1 MLGPHHNRDAMS
13 EAVEEEASKP
23 SVKKKPAKKSAR
35 KRSRKGTRTKK
46 TTPTTATAADKVGS
60 RREKGYPSDSLEQ
73 VLVLG
78 NGIVKYAGGDK
89 IRRLTL
95 MQKLERSPNSSAVR
109 VLITNSGKYGVTTG
123 SYHAEWIEL
132 TADGRTACD
141 DSQPPRARALAKFRL
156 AINSIPPFKAI
167 YEEYVNK
174 RVPAPEVM
182 KDFLESSSFYVD
194 DPRGCLDIF
203 VVNAKDLGLLQ
214 TIGGA
219 ETLVS
224 IEQAIDDLPAAVAP
238 SVRTAPFTA
247 PAVGASSEPADWD
260 HTCFYV
266 TPIGEEGSEQRRHA
280 DLFMGSI
287 VQPAMDELGL
297 RVVRADQIGSPG
309 MITSHVMEHIKRS
322 RLVIADL
329 STLNP
334 NVFYEM
340 ALRHACRLP
349 VVQIIRKTD
358 RIPFDTNQVRTV
370 VIDTTDIYTL
380 VPKIATYQ
388 AEIAAQ
394 ARAAI
399 ENPENAANPITIFY
413 PAFWK

>member
-1 MLGPHHNRDAMS
+1 MAAHINFFHMS
-13 EAVEEEASKP
+13 DNVAEQEPKLAVKP
-23 SVKKKPAKKSAR
+23 RTGKE
-35 KRSRKGTRTKK
+35 RKGAKRGRK
-46 TTPTTATAADKVGS
+46 TTRPEPTSSDKVGD

-73 VLVLG
+73 VLTLG
-78 NGIVKYAGGDK
+78 VGIVKYAGGDK

-123 SYHAEWIEL
+123 SYKAEWLEL
-132 TADGRTACD
+132 TPDGRIACD
-141 DSQPPRARALAKFRL
+141 DAQPARARALAKFRL
-156 AINSIPPFKAI
+156 AIQGIAPFKAI
-167 YEEYVNK
+167 YEEYVSK

-182 KDFLESSSFYVD
+182 KDFLESSSFHID

-224 IEQAIDDLPAAVAP
+224 IEQAVEDLPSGPPAARSLPLPGAGAP
-238 SVRTAPFTA
+238 DVTGSAT
-247 PAVGASSEPADWD
+247 DWE

-266 TPIGEEGSEQRRHA
+266 TPIGEENSEQRKHA

-287 VQPAMDELGL
+287 VQPAMDELNL

-309 MITSHVMEHIKRS
+309 MITTQIMEHIKRS

-349 VVQIIRKTD
+349 VVQIIRRAD

-370 VIDTTDIYTL
+370 VIDTTDIYAL

-399 ENPENAANPITIFY
+399 ENPENAGNPISIFF

>member
-1 MLGPHHNRDAMS
+1 MS
-13 EAVEEEASKP
+13 EKTADQTPDDAP
-23 SVKKKPAKKSAR
+23 KKKVVAKKTRRR
-35 KRSRKGTRTKK
+35 KRGKAATRPVRTGTE
-46 TTPTTATAADKVGS
+46 KVGS
-60 RREKGYPSDSLEQ
+60 RREKGYPSDALEQ
-73 VLVLG
+73 VLGLG
-78 NGIVKYAGGDK
+78 IGIVKYAGGDK

-109 VLITNSGKYGVTTG
+109 VLITNSSKYGVTTG
-123 SYHAEWIEL
+123 SYQAEWLEL
-132 TADGRTACD
+132 TPDGRIACD
-141 DSQPPRARALAKFRL
+141 DAQPARDRTLARFRL
-156 AINSIPPFKAI
+156 AIQNIPPFKAI

-194 DPRGCLDIF
+194 DPRECLDVF

-224 IEQAIDDLPAAVAP
+224 IEQAVEDLPTGPTTGRPSMAIAVIPTEA
-238 SVRTAPFTA
+238 
-247 PAVGASSEPADWD
+247 GGSSADWL

-266 TPIGEEGSEQRRHA
+266 TPIGDEGSEQRKHA

-287 VQPAMDELGL
+287 VQPAMDELKL

-309 MITSHVMEHIKRS
+309 MITTHVIEHLKRS

-349 VVQIIRKTD
+349 VVQIIRKAD
-358 RIPFDTNQVRTV
+358 RLPFDTNQVRTV
-370 VIDTTDIYTL
+370 VIDTSDIYTL

-399 ENPENAANPITIFY
+399 ENPENAGNPISVFY

>member
-1 MLGPHHNRDAMS
+1 MADNTEIAQ
-13 EAVEEEASKP
+13 AAAASPAKSAATKKP
-23 SVKKKPAKKSAR
+23 KTKKQPAKPAKS
-35 KRSRKGTRTKK
+35 GVG
-46 TTPTTATAADKVGS
+46 AAKIGS
-60 RREKGYPSDSLEQ
+60 KREKGYPSEPLEQ

-78 NGIVKYAGGDK
+78 AGIVNYAGGDK

-95 MQKLERSPNSSAVR
+95 MQKLGRSPNSSAVR
-109 VLITNSGKYGVTTG
+109 VLITNSSKYGVTIG
-123 SYHAEWIEL
+123 SYKAEWIEL
-132 TADGRTACD
+132 TPDGRIACD
-141 DSQPPRARALAKFRL
+141 DTQTHRDRTLAKFRL
-156 AINSIPPFKAI
+156 AIQNIPPFKAI

-182 KDFLESSSFYVD
+182 KDFLESSSFYID
-194 DPRGCLDIF
+194 DPRACLDVF

-224 IEQAIDDLPAAVAP
+224 VEHVLEELASTPQSPRAFATPPLSATNEIG
-238 SVRTAPFTA
+238 TAK
-247 PAVGASSEPADWD
+247 GDWAQV
-260 HTCFYV
+260 CFYV
-266 TPIGEEGSEQRRHA
+266 TPIGEEGSEQRKHA

-287 VQPAMDELGL
+287 VQPAIEELGL

-309 MITSHVMEHIKRS
+309 MITSQIIEHIKRS
-322 RLVIADL
+322 RLVVADL

-334 NVFYEM
+334 NVFYET

-349 VVQIIRKTD
+349 IVQIIRKVD

-388 AEIAAQ
+388 AEIATQ
-394 ARAAI
+394 ARAAL
-399 ENPENAANPITIFY
+399 EDPENAGNPISVFY